1 VHSVGL
7 AVPASSPYPWP
18 FDGAVA
24 AGRTALVLVG
34 VQGGLAALC
43 AGADEA
49 LVAMATLTSA
59 MRGWGATVVHT
70 RHARSPALRRPTA
83 LPSFGEAGWE
93 LLGEPGDADVI
104 IDAFGVDGFAGSP
117 LALRLAGLDI
127 DHLVICGLG
136 LEGPVH
142 STMRSANDRGLECLL
157 VTDACA
163 AADANLADPAVRI
176 IEMSGGIF
184 GAVTTSD
191 LVLASVGSSPLPT
204 PGGSRLCSDR

>member
-1 VHSVGL
+1 MHSLGL

-18 FDGAVA
+18 FDGAVV

-49 LVAMATLTSA
+49 LAAMATLTAA

-93 LLGEPGDADVI
+93 LVGEPGDADVI

-117 LALRLAGLDI
+117 LALRLAGSDI

-157 VTDACA
+157 VIDACA

-191 LVLASVGSSPLPT
+191 LVLASLGSSPIPT
-204 PGGSRLCSDR
+204 PGGSR